1 MAETKKIPER
11 SEVREEDKWAI
22 SDIYATDELWEAD
35 LEKAK
40 KLTSEYTAF
49 AGKLGES
56 AEQLLGYMEL
66 EEKVA
71 VLADAL
77 GNYAMRRSDEDAR
90 VSKYQSMVGRVM
102 SAYVEL
108 NAASSFATPEIM
120 AISDETMEQFY
131 ADCPKLE
138 RYRRFLDNIR
148 RRRAHVLS
156 PAEEKL
162 LAAAGEM
169 ASAPDNIY
177 GMFNDADVTFPDAVD
192 SEGNRHPLSQG
203 TYISY
208 MESDD
213 RALRKSAFEN
223 LYHTYGAYKNTISA
237 VLSAQVKQLQFFAQ
251 ARKYGS
257 SLEASLDAT
266 NVPVA
271 VYTNLI
277 EAVHKNMDKMY
288 RYVDLRKKLLGVDEL
303 HMYDLYTPLVEGV
316 AKRAS
321 IDEAKQT
328 VYDAL
333 APLGDGY
340 RKILKEGFDSRWID
354 VYENAGKRSG
364 AYSAGARVH
373 PFVLLNYTGTLD
385 SEFTLAH
392 EMGHALH
399 SYLSNHTQNPLDAD
413 YVIFVAEVAS
423 TCNEALLMEYLLGK
437 TTDKKE
443 RAYLIIHFLEQFRT
457 TLYRQTMFAEFE
469 MNIGKMAQEGTSLTP
484 DVLNAEYR
492 RLNRLYFGENIVLD
506 DEIDMEWMRIP
517 HFYYNY
523 YVFQYATGYAAAIAL
538 SRRILREGE
547 SAVKDYIGFLS
558 GGCSKSP
565 IDLLKGAGV
574 DMSTTKPVE
583 EALALFGELI
593 DEMEA
598 LMQE

>member
-11 SEVREEDKWAI
+11 SEVREQDKWAI
-22 SDIYATDELWEAD
+22 HDIYATDELWEED
-35 LEKAK
+35 LKKAK
-40 KLTSEYTAF
+40 ELIPVYAGF
-49 AGKLGES
+49 VGKLGSS
-56 AEQLLGYMEL
+56 AEQLLGFMEL

-90 VSKYQSMVGRVM
+90 VSKYQAMVGKVL

-108 NAASSFATPEIM
+108 GAASSFATPEIM
-120 AISDETMEQFY
+120 AISDETMEKFY
-131 ADCPKLE
+131 TECPALE
-138 RYRRFLDNIR
+138 RYRRYLDDLR
-148 RRRAHVLS
+148 RRRSHVLS

-169 ASAPDNIY
+169 ANAPDNIY

-192 SEGNRHPLSQG
+192 GEGSKHPLSQG

-208 MESDD
+208 MESGD

-223 LYHTYGAYKNTISA
+223 LYHTYGAYKNTIAA
-237 VLSAQVKQLQFFAQ
+237 VMSAQVKQLQFFAQ

-257 SLEASLDAT
+257 SLEAALDAT
-266 NVPVA
+266 NVPVE

-277 EAVHKNMDKMY
+277 EAVHRNMDKMY

-303 HMYDLYTPLVEGV
+303 HMYDLYAPLVQGV
-316 AKRAS
+316 NKKTG

-333 APLGDGY
+333 APLGEDY
-340 RKILKEGFDSRWID
+340 RKILKHGFDSRWID
-354 VYENAGKRSG
+354 IYENAGKRSG
-364 AYSAGARVH
+364 AYSAGAKVH

-385 SEFTLAH
+385 SQFTLAH

-399 SYLSNHTQNPLDAD
+399 SYLSNKTQNPLDAE

-423 TCNEALLMEYLLGK
+423 TCNEALLMEYLLGR

-443 RAYLIIHFLEQFRT
+443 RAYLINHFLEQFRT

-469 MNIGKMAQEGTSLTP
+469 MNIGKMAQEGTALTP

-492 RLNRLYFGENIVLD
+492 RLNRLYFGEHIVLD

-517 HFYYNY
+517 HFYLNY

>member
-1 MAETKKIPER
+1 MAETGKILER
-11 SEVREEDKWAI
+11 SQVAEQDKWAI
-22 SDIYATDELWEAD
+22 HDIYATDELWEED
-35 LEKAK
+35 LKKAK
-40 KLTSEYTAF
+40 ELLPAIAAF
-49 AGKLGES
+49 AGKLGVDG
-56 AEQLLGYMEL
+56 QTLLDYLKL
-66 EEKVA
+66 EEEIA

-90 VSKYQSMVGRVM
+90 VSKYQAMVGRVM

-131 ADCPKLE
+131 AACPGLE
-138 RYRRFLDNIR
+138 KYRRYLDDIR

-156 PAEEKL
+156 PAEEKI

-169 ASAPDNIY
+169 ANAPDTIY
-177 GMFNDADVTFPDAVD
+177 GMFNDADITFPDAVD
-192 SEGNRHPLSQG
+192 SEGKKHPLSQG

-208 MESDD
+208 MESED
-213 RALRKSAFEN
+213 RVLRKSAFEN
-223 LYHTYGAYKNTISA
+223 LYRTYGAYKNTIAA
-237 VLSAQVKQLQFFAQ
+237 VLSAQVKQLQFYAQ
-251 ARKYGS
+251 TRKYGS
-257 SLEASLDAT
+257 SLEASLDNT
-266 NVPVA
+266 NVPTA

-277 EAVHKNMDKMY
+277 EAVHRNMDKMY

-303 HMYDLYTPLVEGV
+303 HMYDIYTPLVAGV
-316 AKRAS
+316 DKKSS
-321 IDEAKQT
+321 IAEAKEL

-333 APLGDGY
+333 APLGEDY
-340 RKILKEGFDSRWID
+340 RAILKEGFEKRWID

-385 SEFTLAH
+385 SQFTLAH

-399 SYLSNHTQNPLDAD
+399 SYLSNKHQEPLDAD

-423 TCNEALLMEYLLGK
+423 TCNEALLMEHLLGR

-443 RAYLIIHFLEQFRT
+443 RAYLINHFLDQFRT

-469 MNIGKMAQEGTSLTP
+469 LNIGRMAQEGTSLTP

-492 RLNRLYFGENIVLD
+492 RLNRLYFGEDIVLD

-538 SRRILREGE
+538 SRRILKEGE

-574 DMSTTKPVE
+574 DMSTTAPVE

-593 DEMEA
+593 EEMEA
-598 LMQE
+598 LMQD

>member
-11 SEVREEDKWAI
+11 AEVREQDKWAI
-22 SDIYATDELWEAD
+22 HDIYATDELWEQD

-40 KLTSEYTAF
+40 ALVSEYAAF

-56 AEQLLGYMEL
+56 PEQLLGYMEL

-90 VSKYQSMVGRVM
+90 VSKYQAMVGKVM

-120 AISDETMEQFY
+120 AISDETMEKFY
-131 ADCPKLE
+131 ADCPALE
-138 RYRRFLDNIR
+138 RYRRCLNNIR

-169 ASAPDNIY
+169 ANAPDNIY
-177 GMFNDADVTFPDAVD
+177 GMFNDADVTFPDAID
-192 SEGNRHPLSQG
+192 SEGKHHPLSQG

-208 MESDD
+208 MESSD

-277 EAVHKNMDKMY
+277 EAVHKNMDKMH

-303 HMYDLYTPLVEGV
+303 HMYDLYTPLLEGV
-316 AKRAS
+316 DKRAG

-333 APLGDGY
+333 APLGDDY
-340 RKILKEGFDSRWID
+340 RKILKEGFDNRWID

-385 SEFTLAH
+385 SQFTLAH

-443 RAYLIIHFLEQFRT
+443 RAYLINHFLEQFRT

-469 MNIGKMAQEGTSLTP
+469 MNIGKLAQEGTALTP

>member
-1 MAETKKIPER
+1 MADTKRIPER
-11 SEVREEDKWAI
+11 AEVREEDKWAI
-22 SDIYATDELWEAD
+22 HDIYATDELWEAD

-40 KLTSEYTAF
+40 KLVAEYAAF

-71 VLADAL
+71 ILADAL

-90 VSKYQSMVGRVM
+90 VSKYQAMVGKIM

-138 RYRRFLDNIR
+138 RYRRCLNDIR

-169 ASAPDNIY
+169 ANAPDNIY

-192 SEGNRHPLSQG
+192 SEGKRHPLSQG

-208 MESDD
+208 MESSD
-213 RALRKSAFEN
+213 RVLRKSAFEN

-251 ARKYGS
+251 ARKYNS

-288 RYVDLRKKLLGVDEL
+288 RYVDLRKKLLGVEEL

-333 APLGDGY
+333 APLGEDY

-354 VYENAGKRSG
+354 IYENAGKRSG

-399 SYLSNHTQNPLDAD
+399 SYLSNKTQNPLDAE

-443 RAYLIIHFLEQFRT
+443 RAYLINHFLEQFRT

-469 MNIGKMAQEGTSLTP
+469 MNIGKLAQEGTALTP

-593 DEMEA
+593 DEMDA